1 MRNCTRPGC
10 SGTQRGQDLSP
21 VRPSPDISP
30 ASCLPLDLPSFAV
43 LLITTLLRALGC
55 TTLDLLHLLF
65 IVLTEQSSTTNRPL
79 TLTVSA
85 CRNDFVLHLQFTPTS
100 SSPPLESSLPPCLHF
115 LDARSD
121 SVSLRLGSGLLSIFT
136 RSVYVSAA
144 SAYLRTETDAACL
157 TFSDISGLYLL
168 PSVLPILSITPLH
181 FPHSSR
187 ALNPHAY
194 TPRAHLLTNLRVAE
208 DKARLVE
215 ERVILDYRLR

>member
-1 MRNCTRPGC
+1 M
-10 SGTQRGQDLSP
+10 LY
-21 VRPSPDISP
+21 
-30 ASCLPLDLPSFAV
+30 
-43 LLITTLLRALGC
+43 
-55 TTLDLLHLLF
+55 LLF
-65 IVLTEQSSTTNRPL
+65 IVLTEQSSTTNRPS

-100 SSPPLESSLPPCLHF
+100 SSRPLESSLPPCLHF
-115 LDARSD
+115 LDARSV

-144 SAYLRTETDAACL
+144 SAYLRTGTDAACL

-194 TPRAHLLTNLRVAE
+194 APRTHPTYASQKA
-208 DKARLVE
+208 KARVVE
-215 ERVILDYRLR
+215 ERVILSYRLR